1 MSEYE
6 KRKKGL
12 VILQKLLAIVDEG
25 WHLCSELED
34 GLELDT
40 DGHVQKVDEALNDT
54 LEHIWTAIGY
64 VSGYDPKIITPN
76 K

>member
-1 MSEYE
+1 MSDSE

-12 VILQKLLAIVDEG
+12 VILQKLLATVDEG
-25 WHLCSELED
+25 LRLCSELED
-34 GLELDT
+34 DLELDS
-40 DGHVQKVDEALNDT
+40 DGHVQKVNEDFYDT